1 MKNEIK
7 KSFIQSNKDRD
18 ALSEEMIKELKA
30 KGGDN
35 MNGEAMAKE
44 KLGMEFADLSS
55 RLNTK
60 EINELIRKS
69 KSGANM
75 NKLLKGKGLT
85 KPGTPESFRVLLR
98 ELRSIALDIRVKT
111 VDDEEIDNR

>member
-1 MKNEIK
+1 MKDKIEK
-7 KSFIQSNKDRD
+7 DFIERNKDRD
-18 ALSEEMIKELKA
+18 ALSEEMIKELRA

-35 MNGEAMAKE
+35 MNGEAMARE
-44 KLGMEFADLSS
+44 KLGMEVADLSS

-85 KPGTPESFRVLLR
+85 IK
-98 ELRSIALDIRVKT
+98 DIKQLEKIILKR
-111 VDDEEIDNR
+111 N

>member
-1 MKNEIK
+1 MKDKIEK
-7 KSFIQSNKDRD
+7 DFIERNKDRD
-18 ALSEEMIKELKA
+18 ALSEEMIKELRA

-35 MNGEAMAKE
+35 MNGEAMARE
-44 KLGMEFADLSS
+44 KLGMEVADLSS

-60 EINELIRKS
+60 EINELIWKS

-85 KPGTPESFRVLLR
+85 LK
-98 ELRSIALDIRVKT
+98 
-111 VDDEEIDNR
+111 EIKQLEKIILKRN